1 MPFLGLSAVQ
11 SHAVNCTDLQAPTRK
26 DCFTEGLPRSAG
38 ASGLRCLPS
47 VCTLVSRKP
56 GKSKGLWV
64 DYPSLAHM
72 ASPLSTMESQ
82 VKARAPCGWETASTR
97 FLRGP
102 DSPHPLAP
110 AQEVPPVVAAL
121 PQRAPSPSSI
131 HTLLSFPSSART
143 AAWAA
148 LPLWSFNRARSQSLL
163 RLLEKPV
170 QAPP

>member
-64 DYPSLAHM
+64 DLPEPRSHGFPTLHYGKSGQGSGSMWMGNSFH
-72 ASPLSTMESQ
+72 S
-82 VKARAPCGWETASTR
+82 V
-97 FLRGP
+97 
-102 DSPHPLAP
+102 
-110 AQEVPPVVAAL
+110 
-121 PQRAPSPSSI
+121 PQRPRLTSSSCTCSGGSSSCGRSTTEGSVPVLHSYTVEFPFFCTNRSMGSTSSVELQQSKVTESP
-131 HTLLSFPSSART
+131 T
-143 AAWAA
+143 AA
-148 LPLWSFNRARSQSLL
+148 
-163 RLLEKPV
+163 
-170 QAPP
+170 